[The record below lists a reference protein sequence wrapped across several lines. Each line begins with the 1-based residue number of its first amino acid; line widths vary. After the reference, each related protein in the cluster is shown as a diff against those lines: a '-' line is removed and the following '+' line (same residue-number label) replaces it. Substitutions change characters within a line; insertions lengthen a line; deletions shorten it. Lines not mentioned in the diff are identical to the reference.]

1 MAFLSSDDK
10 DIAQPMELSLFASP
24 TNQVAVEKVYF
35 TEARP
40 ISSIGVSD
48 TPIEIVVSGSGAEY
62 IDFKRSKLY
71 VKARILKA
79 DGTSLTSNEQTG
91 IVNLPLQSMFSQM
104 DVYLNNKL
112 VSFNTNNYPWKAYF
126 KTILFSGKDELY
138 SQKQSELFFK
148 DDGNLGDANAYNGAN
163 SGLTMRYGY
172 TQESKAFELEGNL
185 MEDIFD
191 IDKYLIN
198 GVDIYIKLFRSSAP
212 FVVMSDES
220 SPAYKLELLD
230 VVYKVAKVRVDPGV
244 LLNHSKQI
252 ETTPVKYTIMRNELK
267 MNTIPK
273 GSTEFYWDNIFPQA
287 VPDRIVVALV
297 DQKAVNGDYT
307 ANPFNFEHMGLTDV
321 GIYVNGESV
330 PGRPLKT
337 DFSAGLFSTAY
348 ARLFEASGK
357 WNSDAGLI
365 ITRSNFGSGYSLF
378 VFTIDPCGFG
388 EEYLNLIRRGNTRL
402 ELKFKGATTKAANAI
417 VFATF
422 SSLLEVDKS
431 RDINYIQP

>member
-163 SGLTMRYGY
+163 SGLTVRYGY
-172 TQESKAFELEGNL
+172 TQEVKPLSWK
-185 MEDIFD
+185 
-191 IDKYLIN
+191 
-198 GVDIYIKLFRSSAP
+198 
-212 FVVMSDES
+212 
-220 SPAYKLELLD
+220 
-230 VVYKVAKVRVDPGV
+230 
-244 LLNHSKQI
+244 
-252 ETTPVKYTIMRNELK
+252 ET
-267 MNTIPK
+267 
-273 GSTEFYWDNIFPQA
+273 
-287 VPDRIVVALV
+287 
-297 DQKAVNGDYT
+297 
-307 ANPFNFEHMGLTDV
+307 
-321 GIYVNGESV
+321 
-330 PGRPLKT
+330 
-337 DFSAGLFSTAY
+337 
-348 ARLFEASGK
+348 
-357 WNSDAGLI
+357 
-365 ITRSNFGSGYSLF
+365 
-378 VFTIDPCGFG
+378 
-388 EEYLNLIRRGNTRL
+388 
-402 ELKFKGATTKAANAI
+402 
-417 VFATF
+417 
-422 SSLLEVDKS
+422 
-431 RDINYIQP
+431 